1 MGVLVSSPSP
11 IVHDTVEL
19 KKKML
24 LKSLKDFDGL
34 VMSHLK
40 KQLQFW
46 KTLWVS
52 VWVHDMT
59 GTAV

>member
-40 KQLQFW
+40 KQL
-46 KTLWVS
+46 
-52 VWVHDMT
+52 
-59 GTAV
+59 